1 MVVAV
6 VLLLAQFPAA
16 FNWARWIARWRL
28 PVLAKGRVHQYQ
40 RVGVGVGVEEYEMED
55 FHHVE
60 SRGCADG
67 GLGSRSELR
76 SGTSLKKRKTKGK
89 AAHLRVDT
97 AGEYYWL
104 GIAVPGDQF
113 IGRQELRED
122 DELGHRLKSP
132 MTARSAY
139 LTAPLPSA
147 VSSSRAGW
155 TPTKRSPT
163 KSPLSTVVSSPDIER
178 GDMQPSP
185 LSVPSPNLF
194 DINSPL
200 HEALRSP
207 EYESPPKSAFLARVN
222 DDVRDAAD
230 RLSKTFYV
238 QVTAPEEGLLLS
250 VREDEREKALVSGVF
265 VA

>member
-1 MVVAV
+1 
-6 VLLLAQFPAA
+6 
-16 FNWARWIARWRL
+16 
-28 PVLAKGRVHQYQ
+28 
-40 RVGVGVGVEEYEMED
+40 VEEYEMED

-89 AAHLRVDT
+89 AGQLRVDT
-97 AGEYYWL
+97 ASGYYGL
-104 GIAVPGDQF
+104 GIAVPGEQCT
-113 IGRQELRED
+113 GRSETGREVVED
-122 DELGHRLKSP
+122 DDTLRHRPHNSP

-139 LTAPLPSA
+139 LSAPLPSA

-155 TPTKRSPT
+155 TPTKRSP
-163 KSPLSTVVSSPDIER
+163 LSTVDTSPDLES
-178 GDMQPSP
+178 GNTQSPSLSAPSP
-185 LSVPSPNLF
+185 HLF

-200 HEALRSP
+200 HEALRSSG
-207 EYESPPKSAFLARVN
+207 YGSTRGSAFLERIN
-222 DDVRDAAD
+222 DGVRDAAD

-238 QVTAPEEGLLLS
+238 QVTAPEEGLLLP
-250 VREDEREKALVSGVF
+250 VCEDEREKALVSGVF